1 MDWDGIGESQ
11 FKNDNDDNDDDEFLS
26 NMVDTTDTNNDK
38 NGRTRKF
45 AGPTLLSSSSSSLV
59 SSSSSNHQPQPQPPQ
74 RSSSSNKNGVL
85 VNERD
90 IQLVSIFERTLPLQ
104 VISFVVMTC
113 FILYIGWSGGITNGA
128 DRYSY
133 TNNEDI
139 VDSSTRLILEPDIRH
154 YLPQQQ
160 QETHEVGPSVFL

>member
-11 FKNDNDDNDDDEFLS
+11 FKNDDNNDDDEFLS

-38 NGRTRKF
+38 NDRTRKF
-45 AGPTLLSSSSSSLV
+45 AGPTLLSS
-59 SSSSSNHQPQPQPPQ
+59 NRQPQPPPQ
-74 RSSSSNKNGVL
+74 RRSSSNKNGVL

-113 FILYIGWSGGITNGA
+113 FILYIGWSGGITNGS
-128 DRYSY
+128 DRYIY

-139 VDSSTRLILEPDIRH
+139 VDSSTLLILEPDIRH

-160 QETHEVGPSVFL
+160 QQEETYEVGPSVFL

>member
-11 FKNDNDDNDDDEFLS
+11 FKNDNDTDNEFLS
-26 NMVDTTDTNNDK
+26 NMVDTTDTTNNDK
-38 NGRTRKF
+38 NDRTRKF
-45 AGPTLLSSSSSSLV
+45 AGPTLLSS
-59 SSSSSNHQPQPQPPQ
+59 NRQPQPPPQ
-74 RSSSSNKNGVL
+74 RRSSSNKNGVL

-104 VISFVVMTC
+104 VISFVIMTC
-113 FILYIGWSGGITNGA
+113 FILYIGWSGGITNGS
-128 DRYSY
+128 DRYIY

-139 VDSSTRLILEPDIRH
+139 VDSSTLLILEPDIRH

-160 QETHEVGPSVFL
+160 QQEETYEVGPSVFL